1 MSSQYDAIVIG
12 SGHNGLTCAC
22 YLAKAGLKTLVL
34 EQYPSIGGMTNTEE
48 VTLPGFHSDT
58 HATGYQ
64 LANLSP
70 VPGELGLHRYG
81 FELLRPEVNYSQVF
95 PDGASICAHR
105 DIEQTC
111 DSIGRFSARDAAAWR
126 ALCARFAAA
135 SPQIAAALHS
145 DPLSPAAQM
154 QALEAAPGGLD
165 EYRFQLQSF
174 RSWAKE
180 ALESEHAKALLGTW
194 SCHVGMS
201 PDDAGGA
208 GVAWMFS
215 GLIQQHGNN
224 MVKGGMRHLPLAL
237 AEFLR
242 AHGGEIRTSASVDKV
257 VVERG
262 RAVGVRLA
270 DGDLIDVGRVVA
282 SNTDPQQLALRLLG
296 EEVVGPTIAG
306 KMRRYELGESVLVVY
321 LALDRPVHYRAG
333 ALAGQG
339 VYAHPAEPSLDGFAS
354 QFQEVR
360 AGLLPSRPFTLLC
373 NDSAV
378 DPGRAPA
385 GKALMKL
392 VVQPVPYR
400 IRGDAAGAIRGEN
413 WNDVKEAFA
422 DRVIDQLTEDYIP
435 DLRDNISCRVVHSP
449 VDLERLLPSTAHGT
463 ITHGAFLPYQ
473 AGAMRPIPEMG
484 HYRSPVGNVYLC
496 GSGSHPGAGVSM
508 APGRNAARAI
518 CGDLTLRFGAGVDP

>member
-22 YLAKAGLKTLVL
+22 YLARAGMKTLVL

-58 HATGYQ
+58 HAIGYQ

-70 VPGELGLHRYG
+70 APAELGLHRYG

-95 PDGASICAHR
+95 PDGASISVFR
-105 DIEQTC
+105 DIERTC
-111 DSIGRFSARDAAAWR
+111 DSIGRFSARDADAWR

-135 SPQIAAALHS
+135 SPQIAAALNS
-145 DPLSPAAQM
+145 PPLSPSAQM
-154 QALEAAPGGLD
+154 RAYEAAPDGLD

-174 RSWAKE
+174 RSWARE
-180 ALESEHAKALLGTW
+180 AFESEQVKLLLGTW
-194 SCHVGMS
+194 CCHVGLA

-208 GVAWMFS
+208 GAAWMFS

-224 MVKGGMRHLPLAL
+224 LVKGGMRNLPLAL
-237 AEFLR
+237 AGFLT
-242 AHGGEIRTSASVDKV
+242 AHGGEIRTNAKVDKIL
-257 VVERG
+257 VERD
-262 RAVGVRLA
+262 RAVAVRLT
-270 DGDLIDVGRVVA
+270 DGTEIDVGRLVA
-282 SNTDPQQLALRLLG
+282 SNIDPAQLTLRLLG
-296 EEVVGPTIAG
+296 EKVVGPDIAR
-306 KMRRYELGESVLVVY
+306 KMRRYELGESVLVIY
-321 LALDRPVHYRAG
+321 LALERPVHYKAG
-333 ALAGQG
+333 ALVGQG
-339 VYAHPAEPSLDGFAS
+339 PYVHPAPPTLDAFAR
-354 QFQEVR
+354 QFQECR
-360 AGLLPSRPFTLLC
+360 AGLLPSRPFALLC

-400 IRGDAAGAIRGEN
+400 IRGDAAGAIHGER
-413 WNDVKEAFA
+413 WEDVKEAFA

-435 DLRDNISCRVVHSP
+435 DLRENIACRVVHNP

-473 AGAMRPIPEMG
+473 VGALRPIPEMG
-484 HYRSPVGNVYLC
+484 YYKSPIANVYLC

-508 APGRNAARAI
+508 APGRNAARVI
-518 CGDLTLRFGAGVDP
+518 GGDLSLPFADSGEP